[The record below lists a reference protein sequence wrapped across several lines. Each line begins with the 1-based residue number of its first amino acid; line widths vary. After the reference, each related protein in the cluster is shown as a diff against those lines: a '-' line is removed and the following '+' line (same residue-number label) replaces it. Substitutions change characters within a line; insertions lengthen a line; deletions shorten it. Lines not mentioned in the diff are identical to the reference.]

1 MLFQAPRGTTDILPG
16 DQKYWKFFQ
25 SKVEETAARFGYGR
39 IDTPIFEAEGLFVRG
54 VGEVTDIVEKETYTF
69 QDRGGDTLTLRPEGT
84 APVCRA
90 YLEHGMHNLPQ
101 PVRMYYLCPIFRY
114 ERPQSGRYREHH
126 QFGIEV
132 IGDPDPSVD
141 VEVIEVAWRFLES
154 VGLKELSLSVNSI
167 GDKECRPAYVK
178 LLQDYYGDHVQE
190 ICEDCKRRLERNP
203 LRLLDCKND
212 VCQPV
217 IEGAPH
223 SADYLCEACR
233 EHWVALLGHVEDIG
247 LPYVVD
253 YTLVRGFDYY
263 TRTVFEITPPIEG
276 RTSTIVGGGRYDGL
290 IEELGGK
297 PTPGIGFGMGA
308 ERVIENVIRQETP
321 VREDHAVK
329 VLIAHMGNAAKREAT
344 KLSSSLRKSGISAV
358 LGPGGRGLRSQLR
371 YASSI
376 DATHAVILGDD
387 ELQKGVA
394 ILRDLSA
401 SEQQEVKPDELIGL
415 LGDKAVDGT

>member
-1 MLFQAPRGTTDILPG
+1 LLFQAPRGTADILPG
-16 DQKYWKFFQ
+16 DQRYWRYFQ

-132 IGDPDPSVD
+132 IGDPDASVD

-154 VGLKELSLSVNSI
+154 VGLNELSLSVNSI
-167 GDKECRPAYVK
+167 GDKKCRPAYVK
-178 LLQDYYGDHVQE
+178 HLQDYYGGHVEE
-190 ICEDCKRRLERNP
+190 ICEDCKRRLQRNP

-223 SADYLCEACR
+223 SADYLCDECE
-233 EHWVALLGHVEDIG
+233 EHWKALLGYVEDVG

-263 TRTVFEITPPIEG
+263 TRTVFEITPPVEG

-290 IEELGGK
+290 IEELGGR
-297 PTPGIGFGMGA
+297 PTPGVGFGMGA
-308 ERVIENVIRQETP
+308 ERVIENVIRQEASVP
-321 VREDHAVK
+321 DNQANK
-329 VLIAHMGNAAKREAT
+329 VLIAHLGQAAKKEAL

-358 LGPGGRGLRSQLR
+358 VGPTGRGLRSQLR

-376 DATHAVILGDD
+376 DATHAVIIGDD
-387 ELQKGVA
+387 ELQKGVVV
-394 ILRDLSA
+394 LRDLSA
-401 SEQQEVKPDELIGL
+401 SEQREVKPDELIAL
-415 LGDKAVDGT
+415 LGDKAADST

>member
-1 MLFQAPRGTTDILPG
+1 MFQAPRGTADILPG
-16 DQKYWKFFQ
+16 DQKYWRYFQ

-69 QDRGGDTLTLRPEGT
+69 QDRGGDALTLRPEGT

-132 IGDPDPSVD
+132 IGDPDASVD

-154 VGLKELSLSVNSI
+154 VGLNELSLSVNSI
-167 GDKECRPAYVK
+167 GDKSCRPAYVK
-178 LLQDYYGDHVQE
+178 HLQDYYGGRVEE
-190 ICEDCKRRLERNP
+190 ICGDCKRRLQRNP
-203 LRLLDCKND
+203 LRLLDCKNET
-212 VCQPV
+212 CQPV

-223 SADYLCEACR
+223 SADYLCDECK
-233 EHWVALLGHVEDIG
+233 EHWTALLGYVEDIG

-263 TRTVFEITPPIEG
+263 TRTVFEITPPVEG

-290 IEELGGK
+290 IEELGGR
-297 PTPGIGFGMGA
+297 PTPGVGFGMGA
-308 ERVIENVIRQETP
+308 ERVIENVVRQETSVP
-321 VREDHAVK
+321 DNHANK
-329 VLIAHMGNAAKREAT
+329 VLIAHLGQAAKKEAL
-344 KLSSSLRKSGISAV
+344 KLSSNLRKSGISAV
-358 LGPGGRGLRSQLR
+358 VGPTGRGLRSQLR

-376 DATHAVILGDD
+376 EATHAVIIGDD

-401 SEQQEVKPDELIGL
+401 SEQQEVKPDELIAL
-415 LGDKAVDGT
+415 LSDERADGP

>member
-1 MLFQAPRGTTDILPG
+1 MLFQAPRGTADILPG
-16 DQKYWKFFQ
+16 DQKYWRFFE
-25 SKVEETAARFGYGR
+25 SKVVETAARFGYGR

-54 VGEVTDIVEKETYTF
+54 VGEATDIVEKETYTF
-69 QDRGGDTLTLRPEGT
+69 RDRGGDALTLRPEGT

-132 IGDPDPSVD
+132 IGDADASVD

-167 GDKECRPAYVK
+167 GDKKCRPAYVTH
-178 LLQDYYGDHVQE
+178 LQDYYGGHVEE

-212 VCQPV
+212 VCRPV

-223 SADYLCEACR
+223 SADYLCDECR
-233 EHWVALLGHVEDIG
+233 EHWAALLGYVDDIG

-263 TRTVFEITPPIEG
+263 TRTVFEITPPVEG

-290 IEELGGK
+290 IEELGGR
-297 PTPGIGFGMGA
+297 PTPGVGFGMGA
-308 ERVIENVIRQETP
+308 ERVIENVFRQEASVP
-321 VREDHAVK
+321 ESHENK
-329 VLIAHMGNAAKREAT
+329 VLVAHLGQAAKKEAI
-344 KLSSSLRKSGISAV
+344 KLSSNLRRSGISAV

-376 DATHAVILGDD
+376 DATHALIIGDD
-387 ELQKGVA
+387 ELQKGLV

-401 SEQQEVKPDELIGL
+401 SEQQEVKPDELIAL
-415 LGDKAVDGT
+415 LGDKAVHGP

>member
-1 MLFQAPRGTTDILPG
+1 MLFQAPRGTADILPG
-16 DQKYWKFFQ
+16 DQKYWRYFQ

-69 QDRGGDTLTLRPEGT
+69 QDRGGDMLTLRPEGT

-90 YLEHGMHNLPQ
+90 YLEHGLHNLPQ

-132 IGDPDPSVD
+132 IGDPDASVD

-154 VGLKELSLSVNSI
+154 VGLSELSLSVNSI
-167 GDKECRPAYVK
+167 GDKKCRPAYVK
-178 LLQDYYGDHVQE
+178 HLQDYYGDHVEE
-190 ICEDCKRRLERNP
+190 IWEDCKRRLQRNP

-223 SADYLCEACR
+223 SADYLCDECN
-233 EHWVALLGHVEDIG
+233 EHWTALLGYVEDIG

-263 TRTVFEITPPIEG
+263 TRTVFEITPPVEG

-290 IEELGGK
+290 IEELGGR
-297 PTPGIGFGMGA
+297 PTPGVGFGMGA
-308 ERVIENVIRQETP
+308 ERVIENVNRQETSVP
-321 VREDHAVK
+321 DDYANK
-329 VLIAHMGNAAKREAT
+329 VLIAHLGQAAKKEALR
-344 KLSSSLRKSGISAV
+344 LSSSLRKSGISAV
-358 LGPGGRGLRSQLR
+358 VGPTGRGLRSQLR

-376 DATHAVILGDD
+376 DATHAVIIGDD
-387 ELQKGVA
+387 ELEKGVA

-401 SEQQEVKPDELIGL
+401 SEQQEVKPDELIAL
-415 LGDKAVDGT
+415 LSEKAVEGA